1 MRERSERTLSPGP
14 LLEVRDLHAGYG
26 RTAVVRD
33 LSLTVEPGE
42 IVALLGPNGAGKTTT
57 LMTVTGLLPALSGE
71 VRLFGGPVDTASPH
85 RNARRGLG
93 CVTEDRALFGGLS
106 VRDNLWLA
114 ATGDGSGRARRPRRG
129 GRCGGGPGADISGVA
144 AYFPALAPLAD
155 RRAGL
160 LSGGEQQMLAIARA
174 LVGRPRLLLV
184 DEMSLGLAPRI
195 VDDLA
200 TVLRQVADDLGIG
213 VLLVEQHLPVALSV
227 ADTAVVLV
235 HGEVVARGPAA
246 ALAER
251 TDLLQVSYLGA

>member
-1 MRERSERTLSPGP
+1 VRP
-14 LLEVRDLHAGYG
+14 LLEIQDLHAGYG
-26 RTAVVRD
+26 RTVVVVRD
-33 LSLTVEPGE
+33 LSLTVAPGE

-57 LMTVTGLLPALSGE
+57 LMTVTGLLPALAGE
-71 VRLFGGPVDTASPH
+71 VRLFGGPVDTGAPH

-114 ATGDGSGRARRPRRG
+114 ANGEGGGRARRSRGGRRRG
-129 GRCGGGPGADISGVA
+129 GRLGADIADVA
-144 AYFPALAPLAD
+144 GYFPALGPLAD

-174 LVGRPRLLLV
+174 LVGRPQLLLV
-184 DEMSLGLAPRI
+184 DEMSLGLAPKI
-195 VDDLA
+195 VDQLA
-200 TVLRQVADDLGIG
+200 TVLRRAADDLGIG
-213 VLLVEQHLPVALSV
+213 VLLVEQHVPVALSI

-235 HGEVVARGPAA
+235 HGEVVARGTGA

-251 TDLLQVSYLGA
+251 PDLLQVSYLGA

>member
-1 MRERSERTLSPGP
+1 MNTVSP

-26 RTAVVRD
+26 RTVVVRD

-57 LMTVTGLLPALSGE
+57 LMTVTGLLPALAGE
-71 VRLFGGPVDTASPH
+71 VRLFGAPVDTGAPH

-114 ATGDGSGRARRPRRG
+114 ARDDRAGGARARG
-129 GRCGGGPGADISGVA
+129 GRGRGGDDPDIADVA
-144 AYFPALAPLAD
+144 RYFPALGPLAD

-184 DEMSLGLAPRI
+184 DEMSLGLAPKV
-195 VDDLA
+195 VDQLA
-200 TVLRQVADDLGIG
+200 KVLRRVAVDLGIG
-213 VLLVEQHLPVALSV
+213 MLVVEQHVPVALSI
-227 ADTAVVLV
+227 ADTALVLV
-235 HGEVVARGPAA
+235 HGEVVARGPAGD
-246 ALAER
+246 LAQR
-251 TDLLQVSYLGA
+251 RDLLQASYLGA

>member
-1 MRERSERTLSPGP
+1 MSP

-26 RTAVVRD
+26 RTVVVRD

-57 LMTVTGLLPALSGE
+57 LMTVTGLLPALGGQ
-71 VRLFGGPVDTASPH
+71 VRLFGGPPDTAAPH

-93 CVTEDRALFGGLS
+93 YVTEDRALFGGLS

-114 ATGDGSGRARRPRRG
+114 VDRRGGRARRARG
-129 GRCGGGPGADISGVA
+129 DVA
-144 AYFPALAPLAD
+144 EVARYFPALGPLAD

-160 LSGGEQQMLAIARA
+160 LSGGEQQMLVIARA
-174 LVGRPRLLLV
+174 LVARPRLLLV
-184 DEMSLGLAPRI
+184 DEMSLGLAPKM
-195 VDDLA
+195 VDQLA
-200 TVLRQVADDLGIG
+200 TVLRRVADDLGIG
-213 VLLVEQHLPVALSV
+213 VLLVEQHVPVALSI

-246 ALAER
+246 TLADR
-251 TDLLQVSYLGA
+251 PDLLQASYLGA

>member
-1 MRERSERTLSPGP
+1 VSP

-26 RTAVVRD
+26 RTVVVRD

-57 LMTVTGLLPALSGE
+57 LMTVTGLLPALAGE
-71 VRLFGGPVDTASPH
+71 VRLFGGSVDTGTPH

-114 ATGDGSGRARRPRRG
+114 TRVDGGGGARRARG
-129 GRCGGGPGADISGVA
+129 GRGRGGEGSDIADVA
-144 AYFPALAPLAD
+144 RYFPALGPLAD

-184 DEMSLGLAPRI
+184 DEMSLGLAPKV
-195 VDDLA
+195 VDQLA
-200 TVLRQVADDLGIG
+200 TVLRRVADDLGIG
-213 VLLVEQHLPVALSV
+213 MLVVEQHVPVALSI
-227 ADTAVVLV
+227 ADTALVLV
-235 HGEVVARGPAA
+235 HGEVVARGPAGD
-246 ALAER
+246 LAQRPE
-251 TDLLQVSYLGA
+251 LLQASYLGA

>member
-1 MRERSERTLSPGP
+1 VSS

-26 RTAVVRD
+26 RTVVVRD

-57 LMTVTGLLPALSGE
+57 LMTVTGLLPALAGE
-71 VRLFGGPVDTASPH
+71 VRLFGGPVDTAAPH

-106 VRDNLWLA
+106 VRDNLRLA
-114 ATGDGSGRARRPRRG
+114 ARDDGPARARRSRSDL
-129 GRCGGGPGADISGVA
+129 ADVA
-144 AYFPALAPLAD
+144 RYFPALGPLAD

-160 LSGGEQQMLAIARA
+160 LSGGEQQMLVIARA
-174 LVGRPRLLLV
+174 LAARPRLLLV
-184 DEMSLGLAPRI
+184 DEMSLGLAPKI
-195 VDDLA
+195 VDQLA
-200 TVLRQVADDLGIG
+200 TVLRRVADDLGIG
-213 VLLVEQHLPVALSV
+213 VLLVEQHVPVALSI
-227 ADTAVVLV
+227 ADAAVVLA

-251 TDLLQVSYLGA
+251 PDLLQANYLGA